1 MTENAKRFKATAL
14 QELITQLLET
24 NDIEP
29 TFSSFGQKSED
40 PLDFD
45 NVMKRQE
52 TLMDEMKSLAQE
64 LDTLMGRIVKFQM
77 ADSYALYVVTKVIR
91 EANVVQVTWVKWC
104 DGWQDDRLGYEGIL
118 EYQYVKKRIDGED
131 HLDKLFAQKKAQ
143 Q

>member
-14 QELITQLLET
+14 QELIAQLLET
-24 NDIEP
+24 NDIEY
-29 TFSSFGQKSED
+29 QWDDKKS
-40 PLDFD
+40 PLYFD
-45 NVMKRQE
+45 NVMKKQE
-52 TLMDEMKSLAQE
+52 ELMDYMKSIAQE

-131 HLDKLFAQKKAQ
+131 ALDKLFAQKKAQ